1 MINDYLRSAGYEYS
15 QSVFSE
21 ESLAGAMPSL
31 TDDELLEVLH
41 ISKTSTLYNA
51 IITAK
56 ATSTSAQG
64 ACFLL
69 ALLEAVAEVAHGG
82 RGSEAGTQTGGSD
95 RYHLEVRVML
105 MLSANP
111 AVSPW
116 SGLEALPS
124 FAEQALSCW
133 GPSQQD

>member
-31 TDDELLEVLH
+31 TDDELLDVLH
-41 ISKTSTLYNA
+41 VSKTSTLYHA
-51 IITAK
+51 VVTAR
-56 ATSTSAQG
+56 ATATSAQG

-69 ALLEAVAEVAHGG
+69 SLIEAIAEVAYGG

-95 RYHLEVRVML
+95 RYHLEVRVL
-105 MLSANP
+105 A
-111 AVSPW
+111 
-116 SGLEALPS
+116 
-124 FAEQALSCW
+124 
-133 GPSQQD
+133 